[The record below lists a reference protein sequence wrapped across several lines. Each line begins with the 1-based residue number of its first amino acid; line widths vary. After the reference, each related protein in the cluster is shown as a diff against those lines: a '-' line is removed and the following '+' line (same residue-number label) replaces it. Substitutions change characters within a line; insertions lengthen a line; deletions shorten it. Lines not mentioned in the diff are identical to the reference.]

1 MTNILERVER
11 ILGAVVEGPV
21 ERLFTRK
28 LHPVHLAR
36 RLEAAMADGVL
47 VSATGSVAPSYFIVW
62 LDPAT
67 YERFAGAR
75 GGIERDLEQHLTKA
89 AAQRELRYL
98 QSPCVQLQV
107 DPELP
112 DGRFE
117 VESAFTRESE
127 DSGESGGTAAI
138 EATMAM
144 PVVPTVPFVEVRTR
158 DGGVRMVWLSRAV
171 CTIGRG
177 SANDLVLSD
186 PAVSRRH
193 AVLRW
198 DGTRLQIDDLGSSN
212 GLMVNG
218 RRAESATLE
227 NGDSIAIG
235 NCELVVR
242 RV

>member
-1 MTNILERVER
+1 MANILERVER
-11 ILGAVVEGPV
+11 MLGGLIESPI
-21 ERLFTRK
+21 ERLFTRR

-36 RLEAAMADGVL
+36 RLEEEMADAVL
-47 VSATGSVAPSYFIVW
+47 VSANGSVAPAYFVVW
-62 LDPAT
+62 LDPST

-75 GGIERDLEQHLTKA
+75 KGVERDLQQHLLKA
-89 AAQRELRYL
+89 AARRELRYL
-98 QSPCVQLQV
+98 QSPEVELEI

-112 DGRFE
+112 TGRFE
-117 VESAFTRESE
+117 VETAFLKEPANGTVQ
-127 DSGESGGTAAI
+127 DTAA
-138 EATMAM
+138 EPTMAM
-144 PVVPTVPFVEVRTR
+144 PVTPTVPLIEVRTR
-158 DGGVRMVWLSRAV
+158 DGAVRMVWLSRAT

-198 DGTRLQIDDLGSSN
+198 DGVRLQIDDLGSSN

>member
-11 ILGAVVEGPV
+11 LIGGVVERPV
-21 ERLFTRK
+21 ERLFGRK

-36 RLEAAMADGVL
+36 RLEEEMADAVL
-47 VSATGSVAPSYFIVW
+47 VSANGPVAPAFFVVW

-67 YERFAGAR
+67 YQRFAGAR
-75 GGIERDLEQHLTKA
+75 AGIERDLEQHLTTA
-89 AAQRELRYL
+89 AAERDLRYM
-98 QSPCVQLQV
+98 QSPDVQLQV
-107 DPELP
+107 DPELEP
-112 DGRFE
+112 GKFE
-117 VESAFTRESE
+117 VETAFARGE
-127 DSGESGGTAAI
+127 GEST
-138 EATMAM
+138 EQTRSLPESTMAM

-158 DGGVRMVWLSRAV
+158 DGAVRMVWLSRSV

-177 SANDLVLSD
+177 SSNDLVLAD
-186 PAVSRRH
+186 PAVSRKH

-198 DGTRLQIDDLGSSN
+198 DGARLQIDDVGSSN

>member
-1 MTNILERVER
+1 MANILERVER
-11 ILGAVVEGPV
+11 LLGAVVEGPV

-36 RLEAAMADGVL
+36 RLEEAMADAVL
-47 VSATGSVAPSYFIVW
+47 VSANGSVAPAYFVVW
-62 LDPAT
+62 LDPTT

-75 GGIERDLEQHLTKA
+75 AGIERDLEQHLTTA
-89 AAQRELRYL
+89 AAHRELRYL
-98 QSPCVQLQV
+98 QSPEVQLQV

-112 DGRFE
+112 VGRFE
-117 VESAFTRESE
+117 VETAFVRESG
-127 DSGESGGTAAI
+127 DSTGKDDAVAES
-138 EATMAM
+138 TMAM
-144 PVVPTVPFVEVRTR
+144 PVVPTMPFIEVRTR
-158 DGGVRMVWLSRAV
+158 DGAVRMLWLSRAV

-177 SANDLVLSD
+177 SSNDLVLSD

-198 DGTRLQIDDLGSSN
+198 DGVRLQIDDLGSSN

-218 RRAESATLE
+218 RRAESATLDS
-227 NGDSIAIG
+227 GDSIAIG

>member
-1 MTNILERVER
+1 VPNILERVER
-11 ILGAVVEGPV
+11 MLGGLIEAPI
-21 ERLFTRK
+21 ERLFTRR

-36 RLEAAMADGVL
+36 RLEEEMADAVL
-47 VSATGSVAPSYFIVW
+47 VSANGSVAPAYFVIW
-62 LDPAT
+62 LDPST

-75 GGIERDLEQHLTKA
+75 KGVEHDLQQHLLKA
-89 AAQRELRYL
+89 AARRELRYL
-98 QSPCVQLQV
+98 QSPEVELEI

-112 DGRFE
+112 TGRFE
-117 VESAFTRESE
+117 VETAFLKETPDGTGSS
-127 DSGESGGTAAI
+127 DSTPET
-138 EATMAM
+138 TMAM
-144 PVVPTVPFVEVRTR
+144 PVTPTVPFVEVRTR
-158 DGGVRMVWLSRAV
+158 DGAVRMVWLSRAT

-186 PAVSRRH
+186 PAVSRKH

-198 DGTRLQIDDLGSSN
+198 DGVRLQIDDLGSSN

-218 RRAESATLE
+218 RRAESATLD